1 MKWKLLIKAVFIL
14 FIWVNIVMIIL
25 LEEGIMEK
33 GFILSLILAAIVGVF
48 ALSNGERV
56 EIDLIFTEVFMS
68 QAIVIFISTFLGAV
82 IVAILGWMKSWKY
95 KRQIKDLNKKIISA
109 DAEKNNLTE
118 ILKNKEEQIKTLYNR
133 NTEILSKEE

>member
-1 MKWKLLIKAVFIL
+1 
-14 FIWVNIVMIIL
+14 
-25 LEEGIMEK
+25 MEK

-82 IVAILGWMKSWKY
+82 IVAILGWMKSWKF
-95 KRQIKDLNKKIISA
+95 KRQIRDLNKKITSVEE
-109 DAEKNNLTE
+109 EKINLKE

-133 NTEILSKEE
+133 NNEILSKEDNKSNEILSKEE

>member
-1 MKWKLLIKAVFIL
+1 
-14 FIWVNIVMIIL
+14 
-25 LEEGIMEK
+25 MEK

>member
-1 MKWKLLIKAVFIL
+1 
-14 FIWVNIVMIIL
+14 
-25 LEEGIMEK
+25 MEK

-82 IVAILGWMKSWKY
+82 IVAILGWMKSWKF
-95 KRQIKDLNKKIISA
+95 KRQIRDLNKKITSVEE
-109 DAEKNNLTE
+109 EKINLKE

-133 NTEILSKEE
+133 NNEILLKEDNKSSEILSKEE

>member
-1 MKWKLLIKAVFIL
+1 
-14 FIWVNIVMIIL
+14 
-25 LEEGIMEK
+25 MEK

-82 IVAILGWMKSWKY
+82 IVAILGWMKSWKF
-95 KRQIKDLNKKIISA
+95 KRQIRDLNKKITSVEE
-109 DAEKNNLTE
+109 EKINLKE

-133 NTEILSKEE
+133 NNEILSKEDNKSSEILSKEE

>member
-1 MKWKLLIKAVFIL
+1 
-14 FIWVNIVMIIL
+14 
-25 LEEGIMEK
+25 MEK

-82 IVAILGWMKSWKY
+82 IVAILGWMKSWKF
-95 KRQIKDLNKKIISA
+95 KKQIRDLNKKIASVEE
-109 DAEKNNLTE
+109 EKINLRE
-118 ILKNKEEQIKTLYNR
+118 ILNNKEEQIKTLYNR